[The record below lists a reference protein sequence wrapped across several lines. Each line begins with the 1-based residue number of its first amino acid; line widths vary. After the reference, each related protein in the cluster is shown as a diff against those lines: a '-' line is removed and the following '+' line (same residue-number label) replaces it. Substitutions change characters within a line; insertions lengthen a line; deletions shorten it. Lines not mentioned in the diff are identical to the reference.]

1 MQVKKEKERKG
12 REGRKGGLHKIH
24 INGRVFARLVGV
36 GETQNRPVVVLIIL
50 NGDGTLSTPI
60 RVERPVLLHPD
71 ICKGE
76 VGGGFP
82 VLTRAG
88 VIKYVSQSAHLGAFT
103 LACSIQ
109 QGILEAR
116 IISRVRDFRGTR
128 TTPPTDVDAQ
138 SNQKSHQDA
147 CPSQGADNYASNRA
161 SAQRRTTGTVAYR
174 AR

>member
-1 MQVKKEKERKG
+1 MGYHRKKKITIRRAVQVKKEKKRKG
-12 REGRKGGLHKIH
+12 REGRKGELHEIH

-36 GETQNRPVVVLIIL
+36 GELKRSLVRRHISPCGYVDSADTYTQNRPVVVLIIL

-60 RVERPVLLHPD
+60 RVERPVLLHPG

-103 LACSIQ
+103 LTCSIQ
-109 QGILEAR
+109 
-116 IISRVRDFRGTR
+116 
-128 TTPPTDVDAQ
+128 
-138 SNQKSHQDA
+138 
-147 CPSQGADNYASNRA
+147 
-161 SAQRRTTGTVAYR
+161 
-174 AR
+174 